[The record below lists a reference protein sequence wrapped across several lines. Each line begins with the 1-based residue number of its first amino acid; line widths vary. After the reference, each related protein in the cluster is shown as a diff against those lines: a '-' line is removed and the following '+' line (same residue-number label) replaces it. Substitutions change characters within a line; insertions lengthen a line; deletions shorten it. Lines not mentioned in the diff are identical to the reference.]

1 MALRSNDKSLG
12 KTPGKILGKSRGRI
26 WVPGFLRPQW
36 GVRGSLFAAFA
47 VIAGMAIIISAVAAM
62 VLGRLGGNMVDLTGQ
77 DIPRLAASLQLAAQ
91 SASLAGQGPA
101 LLASQ
106 SEEVLNE
113 RAKKMKETQEVT
125 LQKLGEIIEL
135 GADKTVVAALS
146 ETVKNIDDTI
156 NSLGAAARERLAAA
170 AEHEKLY
177 DTLRSAQT
185 NFGAVAHPAMTDAQ
199 ARIRATLG
207 SANPALDEAA
217 QAAQEAQEVDQLG
230 TVIAGGN
237 LMAFEMTAALSANSS
252 DALEAIGKEFKIT
265 QQRVKSNLDLL
276 AKIPTTRR
284 LETRR

>member
-1 MALRSNDKSLG
+1 MGQSEAESMALRSNDRSLG
-12 KTPGKILGKSRGRI
+12 KIPGKSPGGSPGKTWI
-26 WVPGFLRPQW
+26 PGFLRPQW

-62 VLGRLGGNMVDLTGQ
+62 VLGRLGGNMVDLTGR

-113 RAKKMKETQEVT
+113 RARKMKETQEVT
-125 LQKLGEIIEL
+125 LEKLGEIIEL

-170 AEHEKLY
+170 ADHEKL
-177 DTLRSAQT
+177 
-185 NFGAVAHPAMTDAQ
+185 
-199 ARIRATLG
+199 
-207 SANPALDEAA
+207 
-217 QAAQEAQEVDQLG
+217 
-230 TVIAGGN
+230 
-237 LMAFEMTAALSANSS
+237 S
-252 DALEAIGKEFKIT
+252 DALHDTEKNFF
-265 QQRVKSNLDLL
+265 
-276 AKIPTTRR
+276 
-284 LETRR
+284 

>member
-62 VLGRLGGNMVDLTGQ
+62 VLGRLGGNMVDLTGR

-135 GADKTVVAALS
+135 GADKTVVAVLS
-146 ETVKNIDDTI
+146 ETVKNTDDTI